1 MKDLEKQREI
11 NEPFAIADLLQER
24 IFQLK
29 KELRWNNR
37 INSIA
42 RFDLIIKIRFVLLKI
57 VIGDLLW
64 TILIFLILLFVF
76 SFSKQEDSLFDEGSS
91 SLKKELEKE
100 EALLQR
106 IVNVLRQ
113 NISLNISGMSE
124 SEKTIY
130 EIKLS
135 RYGVRYAK
143 HIQ

>member
-1 MKDLEKQREI
+1 MKEIKKQREI
-11 NEPFAIADLLQER
+11 NELFALADLLQER

-37 INSIA
+37 INLIVSS
-42 RFDLIIKIRFVLLKI
+42 DLIVKIRFVLLKI
-57 VIGDLLW
+57 VIGDLFC

-76 SFSKQEDSLFDEGSS
+76 SFSKQEDSLLDEESS

-100 EALLQR
+100 EALLER
-106 IVNVLRQ
+106 TVNVLRE
-113 NISLNISGMSE
+113 NISLSIEGMSE

>member
-11 NEPFAIADLLQER
+11 NELFAIVDLLQER

-42 RFDLIIKIRFVLLKI
+42 RFDLIFKIRFVLLKI

-64 TILIFLILLFVF
+64 TILIFLIFLFVF
-76 SFSKQEDSLFDEGSS
+76 SFSKQEDLLFDEESS

-100 EALLQR
+100 Q
-106 IVNVLRQ
+106 
-113 NISLNISGMSE
+113 SMFF
-124 SEKTIY
+124 EKIY
-130 EIKLS
+130 
-135 RYGVRYAK
+135 
-143 HIQ
+143 H